1 MMKND
6 DFRLLKGFA
15 SRQTDGLT
23 DICEC
28 RVAFATENCNHMTH
42 NAYIVYQYI
51 PVLFSILIWF
61 SICIKLSVFR
71 NNSISLG
78 MGMDDAKNSIF
89 FGKWIPSN
97 QILI

>member
-1 MMKND
+1 
-6 DFRLLKGFA
+6 
-15 SRQTDGLT
+15 
-23 DICEC
+23 
-28 RVAFATENCNHMTH
+28 MTH
-42 NAYIVYQYI
+42 NAYTVYQYI

>member
-1 MMKND
+1 
-6 DFRLLKGFA
+6 
-15 SRQTDGLT
+15 
-23 DICEC
+23 
-28 RVAFATENCNHMTH
+28 MTH

-89 FGKWIPSN
+89 LANGFH
-97 QILI
+97 LIRFSFRSWKLINNTFQTCLDEELRRQTEEHQRMLDWNS